1 MSNSRIPYFDFY
13 PTDFMRGVRGLT
25 ATEVGIYTMLLCRIY
40 EENGPV
46 EYHPVRLSAY
56 CGVRESML
64 KKAVDR
70 LIVLGRINVQNGMLS
85 DERAI
90 REITI
95 RETKLKNSSRAGKAS
110 ADKRQKKQQQ
120 SATYVQQAFNHLDKD
135 TEIPVAKATGRDDAS
150 EPDFAKQVFDRAVA
164 FLGRAGTPEQQARAF
179 VGKLRKDGH
188 TDAEIFDA
196 FSRCSKQGV
205 VAPIPWITAA
215 LTKPASQ
222 AAITSNVLS
231 LVAAQMEADEAFE
244 KQRVAR

>member
-1 MSNSRIPYFDFY
+1 MNGLPYYKAYPRDFVEGTIGMSFELK
-13 PTDFMRGVRGLT
+13 G
-25 ATEVGIYTMLLCRIY
+25 
-40 EENGPV
+40 
-46 EYHPVRLSAY
+46 AY
-56 CGVRESML
+56 
-64 KKAVDR
+64 R
-70 LIVLGRINVQNGMLS
+70 LIIDLIYMQNGTLPDDARYIS
-85 DERAI
+85 GHLGCSVKKWNAL
-90 REITI
+90 REKLIEAGKI
-95 RETKLKNSSRAGKAS
+95 YVSGDHLKNDR
-110 ADKRQKKQQQ
+110 ADKELETVGKYQDQQRENRRRPNKNNDIP
-120 SATYVQQAFNHLDKD
+120 SPSSHHTEPD
-135 TEIPVAKATGRDDAS
+135 TDTDIPVAKATGRDDAS